1 MKLLGIDISNLVIRH
16 ASNPYAG
23 HEDLQG
29 RSVNGPVG
37 ALAQIIRLVESEK
50 PTHLLI
56 ARDSPRDEGFRREI
70 DNDYKAHRPS
80 ADNDLIH
87 QFQVTYRAIERL
99 SWPTMMQAT
108 YEADDILA
116 SAAKSF
122 SGKTVIVSGDR
133 DLLACVSDSV
143 TVSLLRPGGAL
154 YCGPAE
160 ACEVFGI
167 EPERICDY
175 KALVG
180 DPSDGIRGVEGIG
193 PKRAL
198 TLLSEYGDLDSLLQA
213 IGNGE
218 KIRGLSDKLQEK
230 LILQQDSARKSYQLA
245 QLVEDLEIEFN
256 DLLCPSMPSAD
267 THADILDELG
277 LMSLRKQLEDKKQG
291 KKQEGPLDLN
301 KTFKNLLS

>member
-37 ALAQIIRLVESEK
+37 ALSQIIRLVRSEE

-70 DNDYKAHRPS
+70 DVDYKAHRPS
-80 ADNDLIH
+80 ADDDLIH
-87 QFQVTYRAIERL
+87 QFRITYQAIEKL
-99 SWPTMMQAT
+99 SWPTMMIAS

-122 SGKTVIVSGDR
+122 SGKSVIVSGDR
-133 DLLACVSDSV
+133 DLLACVSSDV
-143 TVSLLRPGGAL
+143 RVSLLRPGGAL
-154 YCGPAE
+154 ECGPREAE
-160 ACEVFGI
+160 EVFGVA
-167 EPERICDY
+167 PERICDY

-180 DPSDGIRGVEGIG
+180 DASDGIRGVEGIG

-198 TLLSEYGDLDSLLQA
+198 ALLEEYDTLENLLRSIDQ
-213 IGNGE
+213 GE
-218 KIRGLSDKLQEK
+218 EIRGLSPKLQEK
-230 LILQQDSARKSYQLA
+230 LRAGRDNAARSYQLA
-245 QLVEDLEIEFN
+245 QLVEDLEVDFEQ
-256 DLLCPSMPSAD
+256 LLCPGMPDAEQHGD
-267 THADILDELG
+267 LLDELG
-277 LMSLRKQLEDKKQG
+277 LTALKKQLSGPRAAKK
-291 KKQEGPLDLN
+291 GPLDLD
-301 KTFKNLLS
+301 KTFKNLLQ